1 MGIYTQPNDWQCGPF
16 ALKHALFALGSFEH
30 ENVIARLAAS
40 DTSGTDEVGL
50 GRAARGLGCDL
61 LMVRTYDPDAARREL
76 DQYLALRT
84 PTLLCIQEWTHWVA
98 VVHAHEGH
106 YVAFDSR
113 HEGVLRILPWEELR
127 GLLVYHEG
135 GAEHGAQP
143 IYDLHPVVPRH
154 LPWARAEFSP
164 HRVRELLKPERR
176 SIVRR
181 WDRYV
186 TGLKPVCIP
195 LSLQGE
201 LALPLADLLERH
213 RSLVAA
219 RVERIGGGDA
229 GALLPLV
236 SELAFVAETYGLE
249 VRPDAETLAL
259 DRAAALV
266 ARWAAEDGGVTRG
279 VGVKVRS
286 AAAG

>member
-16 ALKHALFALGSFEH
+16 ALKHALLALGSFEH

-50 GRAARGLGCDL
+50 GRAARRLGCDL
-61 LMVRTYDPDAARREL
+61 LMVRTYDADAARRAL
-76 DQYLALRT
+76 DQHLALHT

-98 VVHAHEGH
+98 VVHQHDGH

-113 HEGVLRILPWEELR
+113 EEGVLKVLPWEELR

-135 GAEHGAQP
+135 GAGHGAHP

-154 LPWARAEFSP
+154 LPWAWAEFSP
-164 HRVRELLKPERR
+164 HRARELLKPERR
-176 SIVRR
+176 SIVQR
-181 WDRYV
+181 WERYA

-201 LALPLADLLERH
+201 LALPLAELLERH
-213 RSLVAA
+213 RAAVAA
-219 RVERIGGGDA
+219 RVEHVGGGDA

-236 SELAFVAETYGLE
+236 SELAFVAEVYGLE
-249 VRPDAETLAL
+249 VRPDAEALAL
-259 DRAAALV
+259 DRVSALV
-266 ARWAAEDGGVTRG
+266 ARWAAEDGEGTRTAA
-279 VGVKVRS
+279 VRAPR
-286 AAAG
+286 AAAM